1 MNFVSPWLIIL
12 ILLGAIGGAAYF
24 YYKETQNSIRE
35 LEKNNATLLIS
46 QEANLKTINSLEE
59 SLRLAE
65 RNAELQRTRA
75 IQAERYQDKLAE
87 KLRRHDLTVL
97 SLQKPGLIEK
107 RVNDGTREILQQ
119 LEQDSL
125 IPDTQ

>member
-12 ILLGAIGGAAYF
+12 VLLGAMGGGAYF
-24 YYKETQNSIRE
+24 YYKETQNSIRD
-35 LEKNNATLLIS
+35 LEKNNAALLIS

-59 SLRLAE
+59 TLRLAE
-65 RNAELQRTRA
+65 KNAELQRTRA
-75 IQAERYQDKLAE
+75 IEAERYQDKLAE

-107 RVNDGTREILQQ
+107 RVNDGTREMLQQ